1 MKLEHLFQMPSS
13 ESVMCVIG
21 SNGDLRQK
29 VDCILDCV
37 LLFLDLVP
45 VGVCNRCGFPA
56 IVQCNLC
63 VCLFVF

>member
-13 ESVMCVIG
+13 VSVMCVIG

-29 VDCILDCV
+29 VDCILDCA

-45 VGVCNRCGFPA
+45 VGV
-56 IVQCNLC
+56 Q
-63 VCLFVF
+63 